1 MEKAEIIIVGAGA
14 AGLIAAYELSKAGKK
29 IMLFEARDRIGGRA
43 CTTHP
48 KGFSQAIETG
58 AEFVHGQLPITL
70 GLLQKAGLKY
80 HLLGGN
86 SYSVRKG
93 TLLQEDDFIPGWDL
107 VMRHLQS
114 LKTDMTIND
123 FLHTFFT
130 DEKHAL
136 LKESVRG
143 FVQGFDAADP
153 NKVSAFSLREEWE
166 NDDQEHQYRIEK
178 GYTALMQWLADECVK
193 NGVTIHLST
202 PVKKMYWNDNGGEII
217 TADNSTFQFT
227 KAIFSL
233 PLGIWQSPPESIAAI
248 EFQPTI
254 TNKLDAAK
262 QMGYGGVIKINIEFT
277 APFWQTSAP
286 TKMNDAGFILS
297 DAEFPTWWT
306 QNPVGN
312 NLLTGWIAG
321 PYAIEIAHL
330 PAEFLLQKAITS
342 LAYIFGTEKDFI
354 AQKIKAYNIS
364 NWVNDPFA
372 KGAYSYATLQTSA
385 AREILKAPINNT
397 LFFTGEAL
405 YNGVHTGTVE
415 AAFETGLE
423 VANVLLQQ

>member
-1 MEKAEIIIVGAGA
+1 MEKTDIIIVGAGA

-29 IMLFEARDRIGGRA
+29 VTLLEARDRIGGRA

-48 KGFSQAIETG
+48 AGFSQAIETG

-93 TLLQEDDFIPGWDL
+93 KLLKEDGFLPGWDL
-107 VMRHLQS
+107 VMQHLQS
-114 LKTDMTIND
+114 LKNDITISE
-123 FLHTFFT
+123 FLNTFFA

-153 NKVSAFSLREEWE
+153 HKVSALSLHQEWE
-166 NDDQEHQYRIEK
+166 NDDQEHQYRIEN

-193 NGVTIHLST
+193 NGAVVHLFT
-202 PVKKMYWNDNGGEII
+202 PIKKVCWNNGGGEI
-217 TADNSTFQFT
+217 TTEKNETFPFT

-233 PLGIWQSPPESIAAI
+233 PVGIWQSSPESIAAV
-248 EFQPTI
+248 EFQPAI
-254 TNKLDAAK
+254 TNKIEAAK
-262 QMGYGGVIKINIEFT
+262 QMGYGGVIKINIEFNER
-277 APFWQTSAP
+277 FWETSA
-286 TKMNDAGFILS
+286 TNKMNDAGFILS
-297 DAEFPTWWT
+297 DAEIPTWWT
-306 QNPVGN
+306 QNPAEN

-321 PYAIEIAHL
+321 PKAGEMAHL
-330 PAEFLLQKAITS
+330 PEKILVQKSIDS
-342 LAYIFGTEKDFI
+342 LAYIFNTDKAFI
-354 AQKIKAYNIS
+354 QQKINAHHIS
-364 NWVNDPFA
+364 NWANDKFA
-372 KGAYSYATLQTSA
+372 KGAYSYATLASST
-385 AREILKAPINNT
+385 ARKILKEPIKNT
-397 LFFTGEAL
+397 LFFAGEAL

-423 VANVLLQQ
+423 VANILLNQ